1 MTNIYEL
8 LGQYNLTV
16 PEDKKTEFE
25 TALKA
30 NYRPVAEFDKVVK
43 ARDSFKSQ
51 LDTATQTLKSFEGVD
66 VNELKTKV
74 ASLTTDLANSKA
86 DYEQKLADRDFND
99 LTASIAREFKV
110 KDLKAVLPFI
120 DVEKLKGSKNQ
131 SEDIKAS
138 FEQVKKDKAY
148 LFEDEKAP
156 KMVTYTSG
164 PDKETNNANT
174 KANDALRAFF
184 GKD

>member
-1 MTNIYEL
+1 MQNIYEL

-43 ARDSFKSQ
+43 ARDSYKTQ
-51 LDTATQTLKSFEGVD
+51 LDTATETLKDFKGVD

-74 ASLTTDLANSKA
+74 ATLTQDLANSKL
-86 DYEQKLADRDFND
+86 DFDRKMDERDFND
-99 LTASIAREFKV
+99 LVGSVAQEFKA
-110 KDLKAVLPFI
+110 KDLKAVLPFL
-120 DVEKLKGSKNQ
+120 DVEKLKGSKNRN
-131 SEDIKAS
+131 EDIKSA
-138 FEQVKKDKAY
+138 FEQVKKEKAY
-148 LFEDEKAP
+148 LFDDEDAP
-156 KMVTYTSG
+156 KVVSYTTG
-164 PDKETNNANT
+164 PDKNTNDTNT
-174 KANDALRAFF
+174 KANDALRSFF